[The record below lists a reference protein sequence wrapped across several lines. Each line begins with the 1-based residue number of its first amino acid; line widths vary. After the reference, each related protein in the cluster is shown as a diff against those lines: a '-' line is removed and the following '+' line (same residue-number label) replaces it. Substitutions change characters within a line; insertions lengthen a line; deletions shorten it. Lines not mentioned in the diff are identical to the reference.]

1 MIFSTLYWWRNILKA
16 ERTLLLVDDE
26 EGILSSLARLFRRDG
41 YRIFRANSG
50 KTALEILAQN
60 PVNVIISDQRMP
72 EMTGT
77 ELLSQVKELYPET
90 IRIVLSGYTE
100 LNSITEA
107 INRGAIYKFLTK
119 PWDDESLRATVLEA
133 FQCLESKDGQ
143 SHASYD
149 QQENR
154 EELACLE
161 RHVKEQDQEILL
173 RDGALQVAQE
183 ILENLPVGVLGVDE
197 SGIISMAN
205 HFICELFGDVR
216 GMVGKRVDEVL
227 PGNIYELCCQPCQ
240 GSIQKNFYVTLGD
253 GQRLEVCCRRMSE
266 NSRLHG
272 VILAMIKV

>member
-1 MIFSTLYWWRNILKA
+1 M

-26 EGILSSLARLFRRDG
+26 EGVLSSLTRLFRRDG

-50 KTALEILAQN
+50 KAGLEILAQN

-77 ELLSQVKELYPET
+77 ELLSQVKDLYPDT

-119 PWDDESLRATVLEA
+119 PWDDESLRATVREA

-143 SHASYD
+143 SHVSQE

-161 RHVKEQDQEILL
+161 QHIKEQDQEILL
-173 RDGALQVAQE
+173 REGALQVAQE
-183 ILENLPVGVLGVDE
+183 ILENLPAGVLGVDDN
-197 SGIISMAN
+197 GIISMAN
-205 HFICELFGDVR
+205 RFTYELFGGIG
-216 GMVGKRVDEVL
+216 GMVGKRADEVL
-227 PGNIYELCCQPCQ
+227 PGKIYELCRQARQ
-240 GSIQKNFYVTLGD
+240 GSLLNNFSMTLGN
-253 GQRLEVCCRRMSE
+253 GRRLEVYCRKMTD
-266 NSRLHG
+266 NPRLRG
-272 VILAMIKV
+272 VILVLQISKE